1 MHHTIYGMKLKQC
14 QALNKEAC
22 IRKEERFKANN
33 SRLHLKELK
42 KQKKIKPKANGKIKT
57 IKIKAEI
64 NEIKNLKTI
73 NKTNHMK
80 GQLF

>member
-22 IRKEERFKANN
+22 IRKKKG
-33 SRLHLKELK
+33 LKPIIQKIPPETK
-42 KQKKIKPKANGKIKT
+42 KQEKIKPKASGKFRI

-64 NEIKNLKTI
+64 DEIKNLKTI

-80 GQLF
+80 SQLS